1 MLEVVT
7 LGHPALRRR
16 ADPVPEVTPELRRLA
31 DAMLAVM
38 KQHAGIGLA
47 ATQVN
52 RMVRLF
58 VTGAPDDRER
68 VFFNP
73 EIIRTGIETEI
84 REEGCLSI
92 PGPRADVERPAH
104 VRVQAR
110 NRRGRLFSLEADG
123 MLARVIQHELDHL
136 NGTLFIDHLGD
147 QERERVCREFA
158 EGHAAASAGNAGRR
172 ADRDAGRHA
181 D

>member
-1 MLEVVT
+1 MLEIVT

-31 DAMLAVM
+31 DDMLAAM
-38 KQHAGIGLA
+38 KQHEGIGLA

-58 VTGAPDDRER
+58 VTRAPDDRER
-68 VFFNP
+68 VFINP
-73 EIIRTGIETEI
+73 EIVRTGIETES

-92 PGPRADVERPAH
+92 PGPRADVERSAQ

-136 NGTLFIDHLGD
+136 NGTLFIDHLSD
-147 QERERVCREFA
+147 EERERVCREFA
-158 EGHAAASAGNAGRR
+158 ESRAEASVE
-172 ADRDAGRHA
+172 DAG
-181 D
+181 

>member
-31 DAMLAVM
+31 DDMLAVM
-38 KQHAGIGLA
+38 KQHEGIGLA

-58 VTGAPDDRER
+58 VTRAPEDRER
-68 VFFNP
+68 VFINP
-73 EIIRTGIETEI
+73 EIVRTGIETES

-110 NRRGRLFSLEADG
+110 NRRGRLFSLRAEG

-136 NGTLFIDHLGD
+136 NGTLFIDHLSD
-147 QERERVCREFA
+147 QERERVCREYA
-158 EGHAAASAGNAGRR
+158 QGTEASVG
-172 ADRDAGRHA
+172 DAG
-181 D
+181 

>member
-16 ADPVPEVTPELRRLA
+16 ADPVPEVTPEVRRLA
-31 DAMLAVM
+31 DDMLAVM
-38 KQHAGIGLA
+38 KHHEGIGLA

-58 VTGAPDDRER
+58 VTRAPEDRER
-68 VFFNP
+68 VFINP
-73 EIIRTGIETEI
+73 EIVRTGIEIES

-110 NRRGRLFSLEADG
+110 NRRGRLFSLEAEG

-136 NGTLFIDHLGD
+136 NGTLFIDHLSD
-147 QERERVCREFA
+147 EERERVCREYA
-158 EGHAAASAGNAGRR
+158 EGAEASVED
-172 ADRDAGRHA
+172 AD
-181 D
+181 

>member
-1 MLEVVT
+1 MLEIVT
-7 LGHPALRRR
+7 LGHPALRLR
-16 ADPVPEVTPELRRLA
+16 ADPVPEVTPALRRLA
-31 DAMLAVM
+31 DDMLAVM
-38 KQHAGIGLA
+38 KHHAGIGLA

-58 VTGAPDDRER
+58 VTRAPDDRDRER
-68 VFFNP
+68 VFINP
-73 EIIRTGIETEI
+73 EIIRTGIETES

-92 PGPRADVERPAH
+92 PGPRAVVERPAH

-136 NGTLFIDHLGD
+136 NGRLFTDHLSD
-147 QERERVCREFA
+147 ADRERVCREYVEGRA
-158 EGHAAASAGNAGRR
+158 EASVGD
-172 ADRDAGRHA
+172 AD
-181 D
+181 

>member
-31 DAMLAVM
+31 DDMLAVM
-38 KQHAGIGLA
+38 KHHEGIGLA

-58 VTGAPDDRER
+58 VTRAPEDRER
-68 VFFNP
+68 VFINP
-73 EIIRTGIETEI
+73 EIVRTGIEIES

-110 NRRGRLFSLEADG
+110 NRRGRLFSLEAEG

-136 NGTLFIDHLGD
+136 NGTLFIDHLSD
-147 QERERVCREFA
+147 EERERVCREYA
-158 EGHAAASAGNAGRR
+158 EGAEASVED
-172 ADRDAGRHA
+172 AD
-181 D
+181 

>member
-1 MLEVVT
+1 MLEIVT

-31 DAMLAVM
+31 DDMLAVM
-38 KQHAGIGLA
+38 KQHEGIGLA

-58 VTGAPDDRER
+58 VTRAPDDRER
-68 VFFNP
+68 VFINP
-73 EIIRTGIETEI
+73 EIVRTGIETEL

-92 PGPRADVERPAH
+92 PGPRADVERSAQ

-147 QERERVCREFA
+147 EERERVCREFA
-158 EGHAAASAGNAGRR
+158 ELRAEASVE
-172 ADRDAGRHA
+172 DAG
-181 D
+181 